1 MRSPGQ
7 VAARRFLAWVRTAPE
22 ERIAEVMRG
31 WRRPPVLWAVF
42 HAVDARLDRA
52 EAAGLDVVIE
62 FHIGGRRDGGHDRWQ
77 LHILERRV
85 RAGRNATARPLLT
98 LEMDAVTFLR
108 LVTGARSGPS
118 LFMRGRI
125 RAEGD
130 LLFAT
135 ELPKYFRVPRPR
147 PG

>member
-1 MRSPGQ
+1 MRSLGQ
-7 VAARRFLAWVRTAPE
+7 VIARRFITWVRTTPE
-22 ERIAEVMRG
+22 ERLAKVMRG

-62 FHIGGRRDGGHDRWQ
+62 FRIGGRRDDEYDRWQ
-77 LHILERRV
+77 LHIRERRV
-85 RAGRNATARPLLT
+85 RAGRRASARPVLT

-108 LVTGARSGPS
+108 LVTGARSAPS
-118 LFMRGRI
+118 LFLRGRI
-125 RAEGD
+125 RAQGD

-135 ELPKYFRVPRPR
+135 ELPKYFRVPRP
-147 PG
+147 G

>member
-7 VAARRFLAWVRTAPE
+7 VAARRFIAWVRTAPE
-22 ERIAEVMRG
+22 ERVAEVMRG
-31 WRRPPVLWAVF
+31 RRRRPVLWAVF
-42 HAVDARLDRA
+42 RAVDARLDRA

-62 FHIGGRRDGGHDRWQ
+62 VRVGGRRDGGHDRWQ
-77 LHILERRV
+77 LHIFERCV
-85 RAGRNATARPLLT
+85 RAGRAATGRPLLT

-118 LFMRGRI
+118 LFMGGRI

-135 ELPKYFRVPRPR
+135 ELPRYFRVPRR
-147 PG
+147 REA